1 MYIDH
6 VNESTGV
13 GSRFCLNADHAD
25 TAGSASKLDCGNVGN
40 RTTPVYFANGVP
52 QTCEQIK
59 TETLTVNVNGAN
71 AGSFNGSQPVTINI
85 DTISEDDVN
94 ALLNG
99 YLPRSAGENY
109 KLTGALGLP
118 EGIMYG
124 ESLPETGFE
133 GQLFFLAEDA
143 ENPPIYVPEGGH
155 TGQVLKKNS
164 AASGDIS
171 WGYPLPAG
179 GEAGHVLIKNSAT
192 NNDASWKELVALP
205 KGGTKGQI
213 MVKSSTT
220 DGDAAWVDGYAS
232 LTEAGL
238 VSTGRQYFS
247 GQKVFDQ
254 APRIIIDNN
263 KGSIPA
269 TTQSDFIAFV
279 EPTGTS
285 AVNRFGM
292 IYTSIDTASN
302 VRTGIHAYKNANAST
317 DNAVIYVQYNADGTT
332 KAYSSA
338 PFYGAVWN
346 DYAEFRAQKEIIEP
360 GYCVASADNGQ
371 VYKTTEK
378 FQACD
383 GIVSDTFGFAIGE
396 TNECKTP
403 LAVAGRVLAYC
414 EGNRYDYHSGDTVCA
429 GPDGKVCK
437 MTREE
442 IREWPDRIIGIVSEI
457 PEYECWGDGN
467 VPVNGRIW
475 IKVK

>member
-6 VNESTGV
+6 VDANGKGT
-13 GSRFCLNADHAD
+13 RFCLNSDYADV
-25 TAGSASKLDCGNVGN
+25 AGKLDCGTVGN
-40 RTTPVYFANGVP
+40 KTTPVYFANGIP

-59 TETLTVNVNGAN
+59 TETLTVNVNGTK

-85 DTISEDDVN
+85 DTISEEDVN
-94 ALLNG
+94 ELLED
-99 YLPRSAGENY
+99 YLPLSAGEENI
-109 KLTGALGLP
+109 LTGALGIP
-118 EGIMYG
+118 KNIMYG
-124 ESLPETGFE
+124 KILPEEGFE
-133 GQLFFLAEDA
+133 GQLFFLEDVDA
-143 ENPPIYVPEGGH
+143 EQQIYVPEGGH
-155 TGQVLKKNS
+155 AGEVLTKNS
-164 AASGDIS
+164 GISGDIS
-171 WGYPLPAG
+171 W
-179 GEAGHVLIKNSAT
+179 
-192 NNDASWKELVALP
+192 KEIVALP

-213 MVKSSTT
+213 MLKSSST

-238 VSTGRQYFS
+238 VSTGQQYFA
-247 GQKVFDQ
+247 GQKIFDQ

-263 KGSIPA
+263 KGSIPTA
-269 TTQSDFIAFV
+269 SQGDFVAFV

-292 IYTSIDTASN
+292 IYTSIDTAGN
-302 VRTGIHAYKNANAST
+302 VRTGIHAYKNVNAST
-317 DNAVIYVQYNADGTT
+317 DNAVIYVQYNTDGTT

-383 GIVSDTFGFAIGE
+383 GIVSDTFGFSIGE

-414 EGNRYDYHSGDTVCA
+414 EGDRYSYHSGDTVCA
-429 GPDGKVCK
+429 GPNGKVCK

-457 PEYECWGDGN
+457 PDYEKWGDGD

-475 IKVK
+475 VKVR